1 MSLRIGGWLAMFSML
16 VFALFFKDFKCLKIP
31 LLAIVFVEKF
41 VFIVFLFLAASDY
54 AHFMFVRLF

>member
-1 MSLRIGGWLAMFSML
+1 MLSIPVFS
-16 VFALFFKDFKCLKIP
+16 LFFKDLKCLKIP

-41 VFIVFLFLAASDY
+41 MFIAFLLLTASLH